1 MNHSDE
7 TNEYQEI
14 RRRSRR
20 RKKRRNSGFYK
31 FTRILSIL
39 YLISLA
45 VFSVVLVKLD
55 ILPVNVLVA
64 VLAVLI
70 LLSAVLFIQL
80 FFKNIRMWAKV
91 FACILSSLLLIVFSF
106 GSAYALGTL
115 DFLDKVSN
123 PDNPDSV
130 NVTEESFNVLIT
142 GIDTRGTIEE
152 EGRSDVNMIA
162 TVNPVD
168 GKVLLTSIPRDYY
181 VRLPDHGYAGDKLTH
196 TGFYGTNTTILAIED
211 LLGININ
218 YYVKVNFSTEEEFVN
233 AIGGVD
239 VYSEY
244 EFVPVKRKQW
254 TVKKGM
260 NHMNGEEA
268 LAFARERKA
277 FVTGDNQRIKNQQAV
292 MEALIKKAT
301 SGTTMLL
308 KYNKILNSLEDYF
321 EMNFSSSEI
330 RAIGKLQITK
340 SIDWDIEKNTLT
352 GHDASEATYST
363 GSQRVY
369 VMSQDETSINEA
381 KNMIT
386 EVSRIS
392 E

>member
-91 FACILSSLLLIVFSF
+91 FACILSSLLLFVFSF

-130 NVTEESFNVLIT
+130 NVVKEPFNVLIT

-162 TVNPVD
+162 TVNPVE

-181 VRLPDHGYAGDKLTH
+181 VRLQDHGYAGDKLTH
-196 TGFYGTNTTILAIED
+196 TGFYACL
-211 LLGININ
+211 
-218 YYVKVNFSTEEEFVN
+218 
-233 AIGGVD
+233 
-239 VYSEY
+239 
-244 EFVPVKRKQW
+244 
-254 TVKKGM
+254 
-260 NHMNGEEA
+260 
-268 LAFARERKA
+268 
-277 FVTGDNQRIKNQQAV
+277 
-292 MEALIKKAT
+292 
-301 SGTTMLL
+301 
-308 KYNKILNSLEDYF
+308 
-321 EMNFSSSEI
+321 
-330 RAIGKLQITK
+330 
-340 SIDWDIEKNTLT
+340 
-352 GHDASEATYST
+352 ATYSY
-363 GSQRVY
+363 GL
-369 VMSQDETSINEA
+369 
-381 KNMIT
+381 
-386 EVSRIS
+386 
-392 E
+392 